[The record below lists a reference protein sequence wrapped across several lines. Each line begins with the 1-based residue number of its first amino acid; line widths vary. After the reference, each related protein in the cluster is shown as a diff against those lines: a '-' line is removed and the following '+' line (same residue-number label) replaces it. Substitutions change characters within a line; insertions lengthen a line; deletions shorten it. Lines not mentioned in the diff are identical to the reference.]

1 MTSLAKHCELLAR
14 PLASLG
20 TPGFSSELIESI
32 KGMVD
37 FDDASVIVYENADL
51 PVFEF
56 MQPGKHK
63 PSSLDIFM
71 QGAFLLD
78 PYYVAATRE
87 NKRGF
92 FRLREL
98 APDGFRRSEYYRIY
112 YRLSG
117 LRDECGYLVPIH
129 DGGFINISLLKT
141 RSRAFTERQLVLLK
155 EIEPMISGLCSAHWQ
170 QKATSERPRVKL
182 RSQLGAA
189 LGSFGTSVLTRRESQ
204 VVNLIL
210 LGHTTRML
218 AKALGISPETVK
230 LHRKHSYKKL
240 DISTQSELFYL
251 FIDSLMSARKYSGE
265 DPLIS
270 YLKKPLEA

>member
-1 MTSLAKHCELLAR
+1 MTSLANCCEQLAKPLAR
-14 PLASLG
+14 LNADN
-20 TPGFSSELIESI
+20 FSGSLIEGI
-32 KGMVD
+32 NGLVD
-37 FDDASVIVYENADL
+37 FDDASVIVYETANL

-56 MQPGKHK
+56 IKPGKHE

-78 PYYVAATRE
+78 PYYVAATRD

-112 YRLSG
+112 YGLSG
-117 LRDECGYLVPIH
+117 LQDECGYLISIQ

-141 RSRAFTERQLVLLK
+141 QSKAFTERQLLLLR
-155 EIEPMISGLCSAHWQ
+155 EIEPMVSGLCSAHWK
-170 QKATSERPRVKL
+170 QKAHSDQPGVKL
-182 RSQLGAA
+182 RNQLGAA
-189 LGSFGTSVLTRRESQ
+189 LGSFGTSILTRRESQ

-251 FIDSLMSARKYSGE
+251 FIDSLMSARKYSGD
-265 DPLIS
+265 DPLIA